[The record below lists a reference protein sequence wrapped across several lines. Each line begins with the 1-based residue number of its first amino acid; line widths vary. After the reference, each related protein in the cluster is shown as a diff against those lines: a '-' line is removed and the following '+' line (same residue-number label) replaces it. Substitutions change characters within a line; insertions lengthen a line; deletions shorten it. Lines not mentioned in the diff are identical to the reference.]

1 MNRNYTAII
10 PAFNSQ
16 DTIVQLLNSLIKLE
30 FSPSEIIV
38 VDDASTD
45 HTQDLATQ
53 LEGVKV
59 LRLKDNVGPG
69 AARNIGANN
78 AKTRWLLFIDSDCS
92 LPLSSIENA
101 FPTEIEE
108 VNNIVGIMGVF
119 APTGP
124 KKSPVASYKNMQRHH
139 EIKAMRNPPETFSSS
154 CFTITKEAYLICSG
168 FNEAFGKIPTEDNE
182 FYFRLS
188 KKGFRIKYDTAF
200 TFIHNKH
207 LSIKGLF
214 RDDYLRAKA
223 IILNILG
230 RLGEPRGALKMDEV
244 IRWVLELSSGIIFVI
259 SLSLIA
265 ISLISFSFSNSM
277 IFLLSAIFSAF
288 IIGAINYKFLKHSF
302 KCGGALLMT
311 AHLFLRS
318 IEMVAAVTGMS
329 AIAFELLFKKA
340 KYVSNNSENK

>member
-259 SLSLIA
+259 SLILIA
-265 ISLISFSFSNSM
+265 ISLLTFSFSNSM

>member
-1 MNRNYTAII
+1 MKRNYTAII

-30 FSPSEIIV
+30 YSPSEIIV

-78 AKTRWLLFIDSDCS
+78 AKTRWLMFIDSDCN

-108 VNNIVGIMGVF
+108 LNNIVGIMGVF

-124 KKSPVASYKNMQRHH
+124 RKSPVASYKNMQRHY
-139 EIKAMRNPPETFSSS
+139 EIKAMRNPPETFTSS
-154 CFTITKEAYLICSG
+154 CFTITKEAYLKCSG

-188 KKGFRIKYDTAF
+188 KKGFRIKYNTAF

-265 ISLISFSFSNSM
+265 ISLLTFSFSNSM

-288 IIGAINYKFLKHSF
+288 IIGAINYKFLQYSF
-302 KCGGALLMT
+302 KCGGAMLMT

-340 KYVSNNSENK
+340 KYVSNISENK

>member
-1 MNRNYTAII
+1 MKRNYTAII

-30 FSPSEIIV
+30 SSPSEIIV

-45 HTQDLATQ
+45 QTRDLATQ
-53 LEGVKV
+53 QEGVKV
-59 LRLKDNVGPG
+59 LSLKENVGPG

-78 AKTRWLLFIDSDCS
+78 AKTRWLLFIDSDCN

-124 KKSPVASYKNMQRHH
+124 RKSPVASYKNMQRHY

-154 CFTITKEAYLICSG
+154 CFTITKEAYLKCSG
-168 FNEAFGKIPTEDNE
+168 FNEAFGKTPTEDNE

-188 KKGFRIKYDTAF
+188 KKGFRIKYNTEF
-200 TFIHNKH
+200 NFIHNKH

-244 IRWVLELSSGIIFVI
+244 IRWVLELLSGIISVI

-265 ISLISFSFSNSM
+265 ISLLAFSFSNSI

-288 IIGAINYKFLKHSF
+288 IIGAINYKFLQYSF
-302 KCGGALLMT
+302 KCGGVMLMT
-311 AHLFLRS
+311 AHLLLRS

-329 AIAFELLFKKA
+329 VISFELLFKKA